1 MFADEI
7 VRLEALVERLL
18 KERSDLL
25 QRNAVLAGER
35 DRFSN
40 ERARVAGE
48 LDSLLAKLDCLER
61 KSR

>member
-7 VRLEALVERLL
+7 VRLEALVDRLL

-25 QRNAVLAGER
+25 QRNAAPAGER
-35 DRFSN
+35 DRFSS
-40 ERARVAGE
+40 ERSRVAGE
-48 LDSLLAKLDCLER
+48 LDSLLAKLDRLER